1 MKKRRWC
8 SLTESKEEFEI
19 DLNEYLDIDFIREIK
34 QWSKIYTVKTP
45 ITEEKP
51 DLTNRKRAEKR

>member
-1 MKKRRWC
+1 M
-8 SLTESKEEFEI
+8 
-19 DLNEYLDIDFIREIK
+19 NEYLDIDFIREIK